1 MTTQAGSQT
10 ADFTQQVG
18 NVKKS
23 AGRGSSGA
31 SFEQCM
37 NKTVDSEK
45 EQVYE
50 KNKKSDCMDNNPNM
64 NVLKKI
70 SVAGVNARNIK

>member
-1 MTTQAGSQT
+1 MTTQAVSQK

-18 NVKKS
+18 NVNKS

-50 KNKKSDCMDNNPNM
+50 KNKKSDCMDN
-64 NVLKKI
+64 KDRK
-70 SVAGVNARNIK
+70 SVV